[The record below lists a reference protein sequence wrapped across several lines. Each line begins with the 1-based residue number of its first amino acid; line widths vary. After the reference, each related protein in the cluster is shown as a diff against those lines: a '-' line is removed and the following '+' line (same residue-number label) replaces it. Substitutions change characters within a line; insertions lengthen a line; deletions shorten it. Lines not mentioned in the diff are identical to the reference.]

1 MPLEQFMALVVFAAV
16 MSGTPGPNNMMLL
29 ASGVNFGFRR
39 TIPHMVGISVG
50 VALLLLAV
58 GFGLHEVLQRW
69 PVIFTVIK
77 YTGVA
82 YLLWLAWKIATSGP
96 LDDGSGEVRGR
107 PMTLIEAAAFQWVN
121 PKAWVMAVGAIAT
134 YTVEANYALTVL
146 IVALV
151 FAVICGPATGTWT
164 AFGVAL
170 KRFLQNPRLNRLFNL
185 AMAALLVGSLWPVAA
200 EWLR

>member
-1 MPLEQFMALVVFAAV
+1 MSLDQFAALLVFAAV

-39 TIPHMVGISVG
+39 SVPHMLGISLG

-58 GFGLHEVLQRW
+58 GFGLHEVLLRW
-69 PVIFTVIK
+69 PSVFIAIK
-77 YTGVA
+77 YAGVA
-82 YLLWLAWKIATSGP
+82 YLIWLAWLIARSGP
-96 LDDGSGEVRGR
+96 VGDGSAGAKGR

-121 PKAWVMAVGAIAT
+121 PKAWVMAVGAMST
-134 YTVEANYALTVL
+134 YTNEANYSLTVI

-151 FAVICGPATGTWT
+151 FAMICGPATGTWT

-170 KRFLQNPRLNRLFNL
+170 RRWLQDPRANRAFNI
-185 AMAALLVGSLWPVAA
+185 AMALALVASLWPVAA